1 MKFTLVLLLAVAYT
15 QAVQYNA
22 VPDEDA
28 KKKTEFDGVGIGL
41 VTRPKVCDKTTAKG
55 DLLRVNFNASI
66 GDGTVF
72 ESRYMNE
79 PLEFVIGEGAVIGG
93 FEVGLQDMCIGE
105 VRHLTVPTK
114 FAYGTNGLGNM
125 PSRVTL
131 YFFVKLLSFETLKEG
146 AHKPN
151 TFKSIDSNDDQLLS
165 PDEVKKYLGKIG
177 VKDQVGDH
185 GIKQMMRDIFKEED
199 RDNNGYIAHS
209 EFSGRKRDEL

>member
-1 MKFTLVLLLAVAYT
+1 
-15 QAVQYNA
+15 
-22 VPDEDA
+22 
-28 KKKTEFDGVGIGL
+28 
-41 VTRPKVCDKTTAKG
+41 
-55 DLLRVNFNASI
+55 
-66 GDGTVF
+66 
-72 ESRYMNE
+72 MNE

-165 PDEVKKYLGKIG
+165 PDEVRCYGSFSYFLFT
-177 VKDQVGDH
+177 VKNNY
-185 GIKQMMRDIFKEED
+185 K
-199 RDNNGYIAHS
+199 NGYIKKSIHFIYWPYS
-209 EFSGRKRDEL
+209 NLFLG